1 MSRNFK
7 LKGVRFKDPRIVMRA
22 IIGTLLVANLAVAV
36 IAFKPF
42 GGSAE
47 DLQRQ
52 QQALAAQLAQL
63 SNRLATSQRLVNKVQ
78 TARSQGDQFL
88 GLYFMSES
96 TAASQVQMELADLAK
111 DSGIKMNQAQFNRE
125 EIEGSEDLVM
135 LTWQVQFEGTY
146 ANLTKLVNMVDKS
159 PRFLIIENMVA
170 SAPQQQ
176 GGQALTVTL
185 KIDTFL
191 KNAAGTAVL

>member
-1 MSRNFK
+1 MSRN
-7 LKGVRFKDPRIVMRA
+7 LSWKGIHFKDPRVVMRA
-22 IIGTLLVANLAVAV
+22 IIGTLLVANLAAAV
-36 IAFKPF
+36 VAFKPF

-47 DLQRQ
+47 DLQHE
-52 QQALAAQLAQL
+52 QQALSAQLTQL
-63 SNRLATSQRLVNKVQ
+63 QSRLAASQRLVNKVQ
-78 TARSQGDQFL
+78 TARSQGDRFL
-88 GLYFMSES
+88 DQYFMTEG
-96 TAASQVQMELADLAK
+96 TAASMVQMELAELAK

-191 KNAAGTAVL
+191 KDAAGTAVL